1 LIIDDSEIGSTTLK
15 TIKNLHH
22 ILMLINHSFDKYVVN
37 YLKKGINGLA
47 NVPLEKNEQNPNL
60 MSSLIKNI
68 TREIGAKIEK
78 PIL

>member
-1 LIIDDSEIGSTTLK
+1 
-15 TIKNLHH
+15 
-22 ILMLINHSFDKYVVN
+22 VVN
-37 YLKKGINGLA
+37 YLKKWINGLA

-60 MSSLIKNI
+60 MLSLIKNI